1 MQGDGPLPSL
11 ENVSAVTRGVG
22 SGPDLERSDMR
33 LRRGSSAVLKVD
45 GAHVLYHYLQKD
57 LLKNDIWLFQMLT
70 ARLVVALGIWFSP
83 LTYERLPILLPYAV
97 RDPKCRGDRR
107 KGIPDEWGSPNREG
121 YFRDDNSLIKGIP
134 RSLTIKNP
142 SNVLYDG
149 LRIGPGF
156 VASHV
161 WRVLSSGDLASRDP
175 RTYSFVPNLV
185 WLPTQVSKLTDRE
198 GSFVQTY
205 LQALSRKIYAG
216 VQLPPGLRDIAEEA
230 WAKLPLPSG
239 VPEQGLPAIDELNF
253 FDPTPSF
260 FERRLRTTEL
270 VRDRLVDLEND
281 SRTSVKLIAS
291 RYGEGLN
298 QMKPRDVAWL
308 RDDLTSYC
316 NAVRASSLGQ

>member
-1 MQGDGPLPSL
+1 MCP
-11 ENVSAVTRGVG
+11 
-22 SGPDLERSDMR
+22 
-33 LRRGSSAVLKVD
+33 RRASSAAPKID

-70 ARLVVALGIWFSP
+70 ARLVVSLGIWLSP
-83 LTYERLPILLPYAV
+83 LAYERFPILLPFAV
-97 RDPKCRGDRR
+97 RDPKCRGDRN
-107 KGIPDEWGSPNREG
+107 KGIPDEWGSPDGRG

-142 SNVLYDG
+142 ANALYDG
-149 LRIGPGF
+149 LRMGSGF

-161 WRVLSSGDLASRDP
+161 WRVLTSGDLASRDP

-185 WLPTQVSKLTDRE
+185 WLPAQVSKLTDRE

-205 LQALSRKIYAG
+205 LQALSRKIYG
-216 VQLPPGLRDIAEEA
+216 GIQLPPSLRDIASEA
-230 WAKLPLPSG
+230 WAKLPLPSA
-239 VPEQGLPAIDELNF
+239 VPEQGLPAVEELNF

-270 VRDRLVDLEND
+270 IRERLVDLENP
-281 SRTSVKLIAS
+281 SRTSAKLIAS
-291 RYGEGLN
+291 RYGDGLN
-298 QMKPRDVAWL
+298 RMKPRDVASL

-316 NAVRASSLGQ
+316 NAIRASWMSQ